1 MRRYTI
7 LIILISSFILNGC
20 LADRIKQRLYARE
33 YAKHTMIKHHNK
45 KYKNIK
51 VEESFSYAPKE
62 EYIISAPTTT
72 RSYTPTVVTK
82 EKRVVKKY
90 KKKKV
95 IKKRIKKKRV
105 AKKRIKKYKKI
116 KKKISHEEPFSI
128 KKDEADPELLGP
140 QTTLKANPLVSKT
153 N

>member
-20 LADRIKQRLYARE
+20 LADRIKQRLYVRE

-51 VEESFSYAPKE
+51 VEESFIDAPKE
-62 EYIISAPTTT
+62 EYIISAPTPT
-72 RSYTPTVVTK
+72 RSYTPVVVEEK
-82 EKRVVKKY
+82 KIVKKRVKKR
-90 KKKKV
+90 V
-95 IKKRIKKKRV
+95 IKKHKKKRV